1 MEHGG
6 VAGNTGWTPL
16 DVGMPASGLAWDRSF
31 AETTENTALGLF
43 EGSRLAWD
51 RSFVEAVRN
60 TAALSLFEASGWGSA
75 EARENTAA
83 LGLLEASGLV

>member
-1 MEHGG
+1 MERGG

-16 DVGMPASGLAWDRSF
+16 DVVMPASGLAWDRSF

-51 RSFVEAVRN
+51 RNLVEAVRN
-60 TAALSLFEASGWGSA
+60 TAALSLFEESGWSSA
-75 EARENTAA
+75 EAGENTAA
-83 LGLLEASGLV
+83 LGLLEASELV